1 MTSRVNT
8 IVTKSHQSITT
19 DSGGLSLAGQ
29 IDVNEFTESI
39 DMSNHQSVSF
49 AITSS
54 ETDSLELWA
63 CDTVNGTFVYYEDL
77 MSGGGGGGGGMSG
90 GIRHTVSSATPK
102 YLRIKNQNDSF
113 YSFSSIEVFKM

>member
-8 IVTKSHQSITT
+8 IVSKSHQSITT

-29 IDVNEFTESI
+29 IDVNEFTASI

-49 AITSS
+49 AITSA

-63 CDTVNGTFVYYEDL
+63 CNTVNGTFVFFDNL
-77 MSGGGGGGGGMSG
+77 MSAGMSG
-90 GIRHTVSSATPK
+90 GIRQTVTSATPNF
-102 YLRIKNQNDSF
+102 LRIKNQNNTF